1 MNFRNMAK
9 LGLIYFIFNTNILAE
24 QEPVPLT
31 ADARVRT
38 VNYHKD
44 NVVKLYSHY
53 LFPTV
58 IQFADYEKII
68 GVFPGDASAWKIIR
82 AGNRLIVKPIKLGQD
97 IHTNL
102 YVVTSSGRD
111 YHFTLIGN
119 YTKNPK
125 DQKMIY
131 KLKFVYQDDLEQEAK
146 LQQRKQDRISKSM
159 IRQGHNAKAPSLWN
173 LNYSYSGNKS
183 ILPIRVFDDGDF
195 TYFEFRRNQ
204 EIPAIFYVHPD
215 RRESLVNFRSEG
227 RYQVVERIGGQFT
240 LRAGK
245 GVVACIF
252 NEPFLKAYKMRRH
265 HKKKSNYFQ
274 LQKSVSP
281 NKGHNLK

>member
-1 MNFRNMAK
+1 MNTRY
-9 LGLIYFIFNTNILAE
+9 LLIVVLMFLSVLKAEAE
-24 QEPVPLT
+24 QIPVPLSS
-31 ADARVRT
+31 DARVRT
-38 VNYHKD
+38 VSYHKD

-58 IQFADYEKII
+58 IQFAEYEKII

-102 YVVTSSGRD
+102 YVVASSGRD

-125 DQKMIY
+125 DHKMVY
-131 KLKFVYQDDLEQEAK
+131 KLKFVYQDDLKQAAM
-146 LQQRKQDRISKSM
+146 LQQEKQNRISSSV
-159 IRQGHNAKAPSLWN
+159 IRNERNAKAPSLWN
-173 LNYSYSGNKS
+173 LNYSYSGDKS
-183 ILPIRVFDDGDF
+183 ILPVRVFDDGDF
-195 TYFEFRRNQ
+195 TYFEFSKNQ
-204 EIPAIFYVHPD
+204 EIPAIFFVHPD
-215 RRESLVNFRSEG
+215 TRESLVNSRSEG

-252 NEPFLKAYKMRRH
+252 NEPYLKAYKIRNKQTKVKTYSEIRN
-265 HKKKSNYFQ
+265 K
-274 LQKSVSP
+274 QKPNTSVIS
-281 NKGHNLK
+281 K